1 MGDCTEYGCWGRR
14 KINVLIPTQCHVCPM
29 IDGWLFWTNYAYV
42 VSMDGTTRIK
52 CIQWFIYGLE
62 HAVCSYGYYSGTK
75 GSFQVKWTLVPIQFN
90 AGTLVATCKLLTMST
105 RCYRIE
111 MIIDTCNKEDVALF
125 ARHPRMV
132 IVYNCIRKLTTITRN
147 FRYYR
152 HFISLSHL
160 SFYKHG
166 TGK

>member
-1 MGDCTEYGCWGRR
+1 MNMGVGGRR

-29 IDGWLFWTNYAYV
+29 VNGWLFWTNHTMCGI
-42 VSMDGTTRIK
+42 SMDGTTRI
-52 CIQWFIYGLE
+52 QWFIYRLE

-105 RCYRIE
+105 RRYRIE
-111 MIIDTCNKEDVALF
+111 MIIDTCNKEDAALF

-132 IVYNCIRKLTTITRN
+132 IVYNCFRKLTTITRN
-147 FRYYR
+147 FRYHR

-160 SFYKHG
+160 SLYKHG
-166 TGK
+166 TSK